1 MNVTLDL
8 DDQHHQQIELN
19 SNDPIQ
25 CTHLITRREVDI
37 ELANRKNLLTET
49 TPTNDNNQVF
59 SQPIIDHDWESR
71 YYSGHLVVTC
81 GNFVAYSLKRQNGD
95 DIVCVFYKQV
105 DFRSVINP
113 PFSGDIHDLAFSYS
127 DDVLLACVDQ
137 ASHLRIYRIEKVDEP
152 NELQHTVILYVDLQY
167 SNSQCPPTLSWCYF
181 IPDSNDSEDNDAY
194 TLLSVTCGSKVE
206 VFNIDI
212 ASQSCISENRINL
225 NQIENGRLTY
235 EDNNGNVT
243 CVCFSPDGTALGT
256 GTDKGEIKFFS
267 INFDQPQTCRCLH
280 LWIPH
285 EGRPISSLFFLDDHK
300 NLTQDTQLWR
310 YAISGCDENRE
321 LRVWSCTNWSCLQII
336 RLQYSFT
343 DSLYNNNA
351 LQMPLLKAAIDLT
364 SRFLIL
370 SDINRNSLYV
380 FTIYQD
386 AENNRAHFS
395 SINAFNSITS
405 PSLSF
410 AITAADQINREHS
423 DFVSYGVKMYSIHT
437 KFFQEILLVFKTNRF
452 MTINPVYFKQENNS
466 IEDNIAEDFHFE
478 PYMSYLRNEDL
489 SASPT
494 NMNRIEPPANEFTAL
509 PPYSINDLLTPNS
522 SLTNVTGL
530 PTVDTAR
537 SLLASHDGSGTS
549 VNNTTNQLSSPTT
562 VNNKISTIDPLHGLL
577 LGNTTAFDAVTTRQ
591 QQQQQ
596 QQQQHRIHISPSQQL
611 QQQGAT
617 AISTSPSSRI
627 NDRFKSKV
635 ATDKD
640 SSSLIINGI
649 AQTPYDRD
657 DKEVAESMSCTTN
670 YPLQFENITHDD
682 NDDVDTV
689 FMPIKTNDDDEP
701 IGGNPDPLLSPPKY
715 NDNSR
720 WSKKSPMKGLNTSG
734 HQDIDD
740 FSDPTETSDK
750 DDDSTA
756 DEESALH
763 TRIKRRGGRSPNS
776 SQIGLNSDALHEI
789 RQLTRL
795 LNDFRSHKTN
805 MPTGSLQSIGLQLN
819 YEKKLDQCCQRLDH
833 LSSKVDR
840 IINLEQSGIVSR
852 PSRPSPN
859 AAPVQVVANSESQT
873 PLSDVHYNRLEA
885 LLIEKTE
892 TYVQDAMKSV
902 FEPYRDMKDNLHKDL
917 AAKLLAT
924 DTVIKQTITQIF
936 RSKTMIDSLSHTIS
950 NAIQSIMVS
959 SYRDTFNQSVIPSF
973 EKAATNMFQ
982 QTNDVFKRGTKEYL
996 QEMIEYGRQQ
1006 QRSLIQQREQMMNE
1020 IRKESTQ
1027 LNKDFE
1033 KKNQE
1038 LATTIKSDITQYVTA
1053 NLTAIV
1059 RETTRSILRDE
1070 TASIFREALA
1080 AQKND
1085 LNTLLRQT
1093 LAPKPAPSRT
1103 TTPAPPAPV
1112 ASPAPTVTNTNSTLD
1127 AKQQHILKLAR
1138 FGQLNQAFEY
1148 VLSASDLNLVLYLCE
1163 NVRPTE
1169 LFSIQPCPLQAPVL
1183 LSLIQQLAA
1192 DLNTHQELKYS
1203 YLHESLI
1210 CLDISHPSARDYLQT
1225 VLIDLSKKLYAYI
1238 QANPST
1244 TMSKRFQLLLM
1255 ASQSLVQK
1263 IVQQRATPLMQAS
1276 SK

>member
-1 MNVTLDL
+1 MNVTFDL

-37 ELANRKNLLTET
+37 ELANRENLLTET
-49 TPTNDNNQVF
+49 TPTNDNNQIF

-181 IPDSNDSEDNDAY
+181 IPDSNDSDDSDAY
-194 TLLSVTCGSKVE
+194 TLLSVTRGSKVE

-343 DSLYNNNA
+343 DSLYNNNTS
-351 LQMPLLKAAIDLT
+351 QMPLLKAAIDLT

-410 AITAADQINREHS
+410 AITVADQINREHS

-452 MTINPVYFKQENNS
+452 MAINSVYFKQQNNS
-466 IEDNIAEDFHFE
+466 IEDNIVEDFHFE

-489 SASPT
+489 SVSPT
-494 NMNRIEPPANEFTAL
+494 NMNRIEPPVNEFTAL

-530 PTVDTAR
+530 PTVDTTR
-537 SLLASHDGSGTS
+537 SLLVSHDGLGTS

-591 QQQQQ
+591 QQQE
-596 QQQQHRIHISPSQQL
+596 HHIHISPSQQL

-640 SSSLIINGI
+640 SSSLIING
-649 AQTPYDRD
+649 
-657 DKEVAESMSCTTN
+657 
-670 YPLQFENITHDD
+670 
-682 NDDVDTV
+682 
-689 FMPIKTNDDDEP
+689 
-701 IGGNPDPLLSPPKY
+701 
-715 NDNSR
+715 
-720 WSKKSPMKGLNTSG
+720 
-734 HQDIDD
+734 
-740 FSDPTETSDK
+740 
-750 DDDSTA
+750 
-756 DEESALH
+756 
-763 TRIKRRGGRSPNS
+763 
-776 SQIGLNSDALHEI
+776 
-789 RQLTRL
+789 
-795 LNDFRSHKTN
+795 
-805 MPTGSLQSIGLQLN
+805 
-819 YEKKLDQCCQRLDH
+819 
-833 LSSKVDR
+833 
-840 IINLEQSGIVSR
+840 
-852 PSRPSPN
+852 
-859 AAPVQVVANSESQT
+859 
-873 PLSDVHYNRLEA
+873 
-885 LLIEKTE
+885 
-892 TYVQDAMKSV
+892 
-902 FEPYRDMKDNLHKDL
+902 
-917 AAKLLAT
+917 
-924 DTVIKQTITQIF
+924 
-936 RSKTMIDSLSHTIS
+936 
-950 NAIQSIMVS
+950 
-959 SYRDTFNQSVIPSF
+959 
-973 EKAATNMFQ
+973 
-982 QTNDVFKRGTKEYL
+982 
-996 QEMIEYGRQQ
+996 
-1006 QRSLIQQREQMMNE
+1006 
-1020 IRKESTQ
+1020 
-1027 LNKDFE
+1027 
-1033 KKNQE
+1033 
-1038 LATTIKSDITQYVTA
+1038 
-1053 NLTAIV
+1053 
-1059 RETTRSILRDE
+1059 
-1070 TASIFREALA
+1070 
-1080 AQKND
+1080 
-1085 LNTLLRQT
+1085 
-1093 LAPKPAPSRT
+1093 
-1103 TTPAPPAPV
+1103 
-1112 ASPAPTVTNTNSTLD
+1112 
-1127 AKQQHILKLAR
+1127 
-1138 FGQLNQAFEY
+1138 
-1148 VLSASDLNLVLYLCE
+1148 
-1163 NVRPTE
+1163 
-1169 LFSIQPCPLQAPVL
+1169 
-1183 LSLIQQLAA
+1183 
-1192 DLNTHQELKYS
+1192 
-1203 YLHESLI
+1203 
-1210 CLDISHPSARDYLQT
+1210 
-1225 VLIDLSKKLYAYI
+1225 
-1238 QANPST
+1238 
-1244 TMSKRFQLLLM
+1244 
-1255 ASQSLVQK
+1255 K
-1263 IVQQRATPLMQAS
+1263 I
-1276 SK
+1276 

>member
-1 MNVTLDL
+1 MNVTFDL

-37 ELANRKNLLTET
+37 ELANRENLLTET
-49 TPTNDNNQVF
+49 TPTNDNNQIF

-181 IPDSNDSEDNDAY
+181 IPDSNDSDDSDAY
-194 TLLSVTCGSKVE
+194 TLLSVTRGSKVE

-343 DSLYNNNA
+343 DSLYNNNTS
-351 LQMPLLKAAIDLT
+351 QMPLLKAAIDLT

-410 AITAADQINREHS
+410 AITVADQINREHS

-452 MTINPVYFKQENNS
+452 MAINSVYFKQQNNS
-466 IEDNIAEDFHFE
+466 IEDNIVEDFHFE

-489 SASPT
+489 SVSPT
-494 NMNRIEPPANEFTAL
+494 NMNRIEPPVNEFTAL

-530 PTVDTAR
+530 PTVDTTR
-537 SLLASHDGSGTS
+537 SLLVSHDGLGTS

-591 QQQQQ
+591 QQQE
-596 QQQQHRIHISPSQQL
+596 HHIHISPSQQL

-627 NDRFKSKV
+627 NDRFKSK
-635 ATDKD
+635 
-640 SSSLIINGI
+640 
-649 AQTPYDRD
+649 
-657 DKEVAESMSCTTN
+657 
-670 YPLQFENITHDD
+670 
-682 NDDVDTV
+682 
-689 FMPIKTNDDDEP
+689 
-701 IGGNPDPLLSPPKY
+701 
-715 NDNSR
+715 
-720 WSKKSPMKGLNTSG
+720 
-734 HQDIDD
+734 
-740 FSDPTETSDK
+740 
-750 DDDSTA
+750 
-756 DEESALH
+756 
-763 TRIKRRGGRSPNS
+763 
-776 SQIGLNSDALHEI
+776 ALHEI

-795 LNDFRSHKTN
+795 LNDFRSHRTN
-805 MPTGSLQSIGLQLN
+805 MPTGSLQSIALQLD

-859 AAPVQVVANSESQT
+859 AAPVQLVANNESQT

-1038 LATTIKSDITQYVTA
+1038 LANTIKSDITQYVTA
-1053 NLTAIV
+1053 NLTTIV

-1085 LNTLLRQT
+1085 LNTLLRQA

-1169 LFSIQPCPLQAPVL
+1169 LFSIQPCPLQTPVL

-1225 VLIDLSKKLYAYI
+1225 VLIDLSKKLYKYI

-1255 ASQSLVQK
+1255 ASQGLVQK